1 MKKIIETKNAPKAIG
16 PYSQAILINNTLYC
30 SGQIAINPKNGT
42 LVNDSI
48 KNETLMV
55 MQNIGEILSAA
66 KMNYS
71 NIVKA
76 TIFLKDINEY
86 NEINNIYSKFFTTN
100 KPAREAIEVSRLPK
114 DANIEISVIAV
125 K

>member
-30 SGQIAINPKNGT
+30 SGQIAINPKTGT

-48 KNETLMV
+48 KNETFMV
-55 MQNIGEILSAA
+55 MKNIGEILSAA

-76 TIFLKDINEY
+76 TIFLKDINQY